1 MRFSLWPWAGQPWS
15 DIEAV
20 TRFVEEQ
27 GWDGVF
33 VADHFMHGP
42 DNAAPCN
49 ECWSLLAGLA
59 ARVPRIRLGSLV
71 TGNTYRNPAVLA
83 KMATTVDHI
92 SGGRVVLG
100 LGTGWLETEHRAY
113 GIPFPSVP
121 DRLSALEEA
130 CHVIRSLLD
139 TDRSE
144 FQGRHY
150 HLEHAPLYPK
160 PVQAHLPLL
169 VGGGGERVTL
179 RIAARYADEW
189 NVWGTPETMRHKN
202 GVLDRYLADV
212 GRDPGE
218 VRRSSQAML
227 LMSDDPAE
235 VERIRPAGPNLPV
248 MAGTA
253 ADVRAVVAEYQSA
266 GVDELIVPDWNL
278 GPLDAKRATLEQFLT
293 EVASEFR

>member
-1 MRFSLWPWAGQPWS
+1 
-15 DIEAV
+15 
-20 TRFVEEQ
+20 
-27 GWDGVF
+27 
-33 VADHFMHGP
+33 
-42 DNAAPCN
+42 
-49 ECWSLLAGLA
+49 
-59 ARVPRIRLGSLV
+59 
-71 TGNTYRNPAVLA
+71 
-83 KMATTVDHI
+83 
-92 SGGRVVLG
+92 VVLG
-100 LGTGWLETEHRAY
+100 LGTGWLEPEHRAY
-113 GIPFPSVP
+113 GIPFPDVP

-130 CHVIRSLLD
+130 CHVIRSLFD

-202 GVLDRYLADV
+202 GVLDRYLAEV
-212 GRDPGE
+212 GREPGE

-235 VERIRPAGPNLPV
+235 VERLRPAGPNLPV

-278 GPLDAKRATLEQFLT
+278 GPLDTKRATLERFLT